1 MGGAELA
8 DIIEESSQ
16 RRVPLSKWKKL
27 TPQINRTDSFPW
39 EEIDVGVSE
48 KFLEIEYN
56 KAMKGDLTP
65 WCEAFGCY
73 NCGACAKIAQSINPK

>member
-1 MGGAELA
+1 
-8 DIIEESSQ
+8 
-16 RRVPLSKWKKL
+16 
-27 TPQINRTDSFPW
+27 
-39 EEIDVGVSE
+39 VGVSE